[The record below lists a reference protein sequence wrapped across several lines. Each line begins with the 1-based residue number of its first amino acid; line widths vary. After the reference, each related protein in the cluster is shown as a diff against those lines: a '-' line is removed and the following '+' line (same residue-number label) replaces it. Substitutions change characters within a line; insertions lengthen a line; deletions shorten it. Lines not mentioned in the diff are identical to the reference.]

1 MGDNIDGRKT
11 NKKKR
16 YLETGKKKQRSK
28 GEREE
33 MIKRSVEVKL
43 RAKEVKIKGIKR

>member
-1 MGDNIDGRKT
+1 MEEKLT
-11 NKKKR
+11 KKKIFR
-16 YLETGKKKQRSK
+16 NWKKKQRSK